1 MAPVSDSIMALSG
14 DKSSK
19 EIEDW
24 SNEVEE
30 ATFLKKDARFHAR
43 YILHASLNV

>member
-1 MAPVSDSIMALSG
+1 MAPPPISDSIMALGG

-30 ATFLKKDARFHAR
+30 ATLKKDARFHAR
-43 YILHASLNV
+43 Y

>member
-1 MAPVSDSIMALSG
+1 MAPPISDSIMALGG

-30 ATFLKKDARFHAR
+30 ATLKKDARFHAHEDAQI
-43 YILHASLNV
+43 YNV